1 MFAPTDRSRRRVL
14 RWATRHAARTGGSL
28 QVLVDPADPPPE
40 PGPATTLVQLLARTA
55 GDVVSRVLSPL
66 RRSSACAL
74 ARELAAAVAGA
85 RLLVVPQSLPQLP
98 ALVDMLTEPL
108 VAVPDRP
115 LPRPDACVVL
125 ALAPWTGPEVIG
137 SAFETA
143 ARYGVDLRAVRAV
156 EGLGDADAAERSCED
171 DLAVWRITRPEVGVD
186 VEVVDR
192 EPLDALVHGSRDAQL
207 VVAGRPARG
216 RARDLLAPSPT
227 ADLLRLSACP
237 VLVVPPPGPP
247 RHAWSARPG
256 WGSPH

>member
-1 MFAPTDRSRRRVL
+1 VPLTDLAGLVVRTVRDLGSRL
-14 RWATRHAARTGGSL
+14 
-28 QVLVDPADPPPE
+28 
-40 PGPATTLVQLLARTA
+40 
-55 GDVVSRVLSPL
+55 LSPL
-66 RRSSACAL
+66 RRPSACAL

-98 ALVDMLTEPL
+98 ELVEVVTEPL

-115 LPRPDACVVL
+115 LPPADACVVL

-156 EGLGDADAAERSCED
+156 EGLDDADAVERSCED
-171 DLAVWRITRPEVGVD
+171 DLAAWRLTRPEVGVD
-186 VEVVDR
+186 VEVTDR
-192 EPLDALVHGSRDAQL
+192 EPLEALVRGSRDAQL

-216 RARDLLAPSPT
+216 RVRELVAPSPT
-227 ADLLRLSACP
+227 SDLLRLAACP

-247 RHAWSARPG
+247 RPTWSARSG
-256 WGSPH
+256 WGSPR